1 MKPFHL
7 GMLALLLLVPLATL
21 GMARVSTRAAAAGAR
36 ENPLLTLIQSE
47 RARAPIAGRVE
58 EQIAAG
64 PYTYLAVRGARERVW
79 VVTLGRGAA
88 PGSDVRVRS
97 LGRQSNFYSR
107 RLQRTFPELAFG
119 FVYDARSSAR
129 QTTRRE
135 K

>member
-7 GMLALLLLVPLATL
+7 GMLALLLVMLAAS
-21 GMARVSTRAAAAGAR
+21 GMALASARVAAAGAR
-36 ENPLLTLIQSE
+36 ANPLLTLIQSD

-58 EQIAAG
+58 ETIAAG
-64 PYTYLAVRGARERVW
+64 PYTYLAVRGARERIW
-79 VVTLGRGAA
+79 VVTLGRGAP

-119 FVYDARSSAR
+119 FVFDARSSAR
-129 QTTRRE
+129 ETTRRE
-135 K
+135 R